1 MWLRCRTS
9 SCSKSAVSI
18 RTAGWSAA
26 SRPPASGR
34 SSTKSCCRRESGCG
48 PIFLTRWWRSDA
60 MFLIIAISVW
70 VCALVV
76 WWVCSNAFRHS
87 DLDKLR
93 SRLLGTKSRKAK
105 AAGPAASLIQA
116 DEQNQLLSA
125 KFLKRFQLQTKLQEL
140 IEQSGLRWSTHRL
153 VNTSLV
159 AVVIGW
165 ALAWMLLPD
174 QFHKFSYLVALAAG
188 SLPVLYVLRKRSARM
203 RRFEELFPESLE
215 FVARSMRAGHAFS
228 VSLEMI
234 HREFQEP
241 LSGEFRRTFEEH
253 NLGLPLEV
261 ALQKLAKRV
270 PSLDVHFFV
279 SAVLLQK
286 RTGGNLAEILDKLA
300 YVIRERFKLRGRI
313 RAISAHGRMTGA
325 ALTCIPIAVA
335 VIMFYVNPEYV
346 RFFFTDDTGNIM
358 LGCAVALQLIGYAI
372 MKKIVNIE
380 V

>member
-1 MWLRCRTS
+1 MNFPILILLVWCAAMAAWFVV
-9 SCSKSAVSI
+9 SKYFKKADIGRLKARLSGTGKSNKKVKAPPLAATTVIQSQETTKNRLAQMLVEKYQLGPKIEMLLEQAGI
-18 RTAGWSAA
+18 RWTAA
-26 SRPPASGR
+26 R
-34 SSTKSCCRRESGCG
+34 
-48 PIFLTRWWRSDA
+48 FVHLT
-60 MFLIIAISVW
+60 
-70 VCALVV
+70 
-76 WWVCSNAFRHS
+76 
-87 DLDKLR
+87 
-93 SRLLGTKSRKAK
+93 
-105 AAGPAASLIQA
+105 
-116 DEQNQLLSA
+116 
-125 KFLKRFQLQTKLQEL
+125 
-140 IEQSGLRWSTHRL
+140 
-153 VNTSLV
+153 LV
-159 AVVIGW
+159 AFLVTLGVSWVI
-165 ALAWMLLPD
+165 LPIP
-174 QFHKFSYLVALAAG
+174 KPLVLIPALAASG
-188 SLPVLYVLRKRSARM
+188 GPFGYVWFKRKTRLK
-203 RRFEELFPESLE
+203 RFEELFPETLE
-215 FVARSMRAGHAFS
+215 FISRSMRAGHAFS

-241 LSGEFRRTFEEH
+241 ISGEFRRAFEEH
-253 NLGLPLEV
+253 NLGLPIEV

-346 RFFFTDDTGNIM
+346 RFFFTDDVGNIM
-358 LGCAVALQLIGYAI
+358 MGSAIALQLIGYAV